1 MKLSELRAALKARL
15 ESAYPFRVV
24 EAGFSQRVLQ
34 SPPAAVFFLVDDD
47 KVADEP
53 VMDRMWV
60 YEIAL
65 LVSYTDPVKA
75 QEQIEDIIDAVR
87 KHLTGW
93 LPSEGGCQPASVP
106 KFRFQGVEGTLL
118 IYTGRITIE
127 VYPDT
132 LFT

>member
-1 MKLSELRAALKARL
+1 MLAELRTAIKTRL
-15 ESAYPFRVV
+15 ETTYPFRVV

-47 KVADEP
+47 KITDEP
-53 VMDRMWV
+53 EVDRSLV

-87 KHLTGW
+87 KSLTGW
-93 LPSEGGCQPASVP
+93 LPSDTGCEPASVP

-118 IYTGRITIE
+118 IYTGRMTIE

-132 LFT
+132 Y